1 MSIKEVKD
9 YVASN
14 YSQNPVTKKIE
25 RVAAYIRVSTQEQK
39 LHGISLEAQKDKL
52 TEYAEKHGLKIVE
65 WYMDEGVS
73 GRKLIKR
80 RPELQRMIHDAEK
93 GKFDRIIFVKLDRFF
108 RSIAEY
114 HECMKIIE
122 PVLWTATE
130 EKYDLTTANGRA
142 FVNMKLTIA
151 ELEADQTGERIDMVN
166 DFKVKTGQPLTGS
179 QPFCLINLQVGERKR
194 VVKNPETVH
203 IMEDLL
209 HHIWTH
215 QSKRAATLYINNKYD
230 MDISYYAVSNLL
242 KNTLLYGEYRGN
254 PNYLA
259 PEDRYMSKEDFMKMQ
274 GFLKRQVKDNSAVRD
289 YLFSGLIKCPECGK
303 SLKGT
308 IFTQKKKGSDKIY
321 YYKKY
326 RCQKHSL
333 KGTCSYNKAIN
344 ESTLEQLLLQN
355 MGQYLEDAKL
365 KASEIIDVDPVNN
378 EIEIKELQ
386 AELDR
391 LNYAWQKGRIK
402 DVEKYDKDYDDLV
415 AKIEAAQERHIEV
428 IKQDFSKAEAALS
441 GDWKTL
447 YKSLDD
453 AHKRAFWR
461 SFIESIEV
469 DWKGGNKKADKKIS
483 RVNFF

>member
-1 MSIKEVKD
+1 MSIKEIKD

-80 RPELQRMIHDAEK
+80 RPELQRMIRDAEA
-93 GKFDRIIFVKLDRFF
+93 GKFDRIIFIKLDRFF
-108 RSIAEY
+108 RSVAEY
-114 HECMKIIE
+114 HECMKRIE

-151 ELEADQTGERIDMVN
+151 ELEADQTGERIDLVN
-166 DFKVKTGQPLTGS
+166 DYKVKTGQPLTGS
-179 QPFCLINLQVGERKR
+179 QQFPWINVQVGERKR
-194 VVKNPETVH
+194 VVKNPEMAH
-203 IMEDLL
+203 ITEDLL

-215 QSKRAATLYINNKYD
+215 QSKRAALHYINGKY
-230 MDISYYAVSNLL
+230 NLKL
-242 KNTLLYGEYRGN
+242 AYDQIVRVLDNTMLYGEYRKN
-254 PNYLA
+254 PDYLA
-259 PEDRYMSKEDFMKMQ
+259 PEDRYMTKEEFIKMHN
-274 GFLKRQVKDNSAVRD
+274 FLKRQVKQNSPKHD
-289 YLFSGLIKCPECGK
+289 YIFSGLIRCEHCGK
-303 SLKGT
+303 PLKGNN
-308 IFTQKKKGSDKIY
+308 FKVNGGDV
-321 YYKKY
+321 KKY
-326 RCQKHSL
+326 RCQYHQISRK
-333 KGTCSYNKAIN
+333 CDYNKVIN
-344 ESTLEQLLLQN
+344 EETLEGLLLAN
-355 MGQYLEDAKL
+355 IEQYLEDAKIKEA
-365 KASEIIDVDPVNN
+365 KAIETNPVNN
-378 EIEIKELQ
+378 EIELAELQ

-391 LNYAWQKGRIK
+391 LNYAWRKGRLK
-402 DVEKYDKDYDDLV
+402 DAAKYDKDYDELME
-415 AKIEAAQERHIEV
+415 KIEAAQDKHVEI

-447 YKSLDD
+447 YSSLDD

-461 SFIESIEV
+461 SFIESIEI
-469 DWKGGNKKADKKIS
+469 DWKSGHKKTDKKIS
-483 RVNFF
+483 KVNFF

>member
-1 MSIKEVKD
+1 MTTKEIKD

-52 TEYAEKHGLKIVE
+52 TEFAEKNNLKIVE

-108 RSIAEY
+108 RSVAEY
-114 HECMKIIE
+114 HECMKRIE
-122 PVLWTATE
+122 PVLWTTTE

-166 DFKVKTGQPLTGS
+166 DFKVKTGQPLTGNYS
-179 QPFCLINLQVGERKR
+179 FCWTIVTVGDRKR

-203 IMEDLL
+203 IMEDFLN
-209 HHIWTH
+209 HIWIH
-215 QSKRAATLYINNKYD
+215 QSKRAALLYINKKYD
-230 MDISYYAVSNLL
+230 MDISYYSANNLL
-242 KNTLLYGEYRGN
+242 NNPMLYGEYRGN
-254 PNYLA
+254 PDYLT
-259 PEDRYMSKEDFMKMQ
+259 PEDRYMSKEDFIKMHS
-274 GFLKRQVKDNSAVRD
+274 FLKRQVKTNSAKRD
-289 YLFSGLIKCPECGK
+289 YIFSGLILCPHCGTL
-303 SLKGT
+303 LKGT
-308 IFTQKKKGSDKIY
+308 TMHSRGNIL
-321 YYKKY
+321 KKY
-326 RCQKHSL
+326 RCHKQFYR
-333 KGTCSYNKAIN
+333 GTCEFKKVVN
-344 ESTLEQLLLQN
+344 EGTLEDLLLDN
-355 MGQYLEDAKL
+355 IEQYLKDAKIRN
-365 KASEIIDVDPVNN
+365 AEAIDSNPINN
-378 EIEIKELQ
+378 EIELKELQ

-402 DVEKYDKDYDDLV
+402 DAAKYDKDYDDLV
-415 AKIEAAQERHIEV
+415 AKIEAAQEKHVEI
-428 IKQDFSKAEAALS
+428 IKQDFSKVEAALS

-469 DWKGGNKKADKKIS
+469 EWENGNTKKDKKIS

>member
-1 MSIKEVKD
+1 MSTKEVKD

-14 YSQNPVTKKIE
+14 YSQNPKTKKIE
-25 RVAAYIRVSTQEQK
+25 RVAAYIRVSHQEQK

-52 TEYAEKHGLKIVE
+52 KEYAEKHGLKIVE
-65 WYMDEGVS
+65 WYMDEGIS
-73 GRKLIKR
+73 GRKLIKH
-80 RPELQRMIHDAEK
+80 RPELQRMIHDAAA

-114 HECMKIIE
+114 HECMKIID

-166 DFKVKTGQPLTGS
+166 EFKVKTGQPLSGS
-179 QPFCLINLQVGERKR
+179 VPFCFTIVKEGDRKR
-194 VVKNPETVH
+194 IVKNPETSH

-209 HHIWTH
+209 DHIWTH
-215 QSKRAATLYINNKYD
+215 QSKRATVLYINGKYN
-230 MDISYYAVSNLL
+230 MELTMHGVGNLL
-242 KNTLLYGEYRGN
+242 KNTMLYGEYRGN
-254 PNYLA
+254 PDYLL
-259 PEDRYMSKEDFMKMQ
+259 PEDRYVTKEDFEKMQ
-274 GFLKRQVKDNSAVRD
+274 GFLKRQVKENTTKRD
-289 YLFSGLIKCPECGK
+289 YVFSGLIVCPECGTL
-303 SLKGT
+303 LKGT
-308 IFTQKKKGSDKIY
+308 VTGHMNPQG
-321 YYKKY
+321 KKY
-326 RCQKHSL
+326 RYKRYRCSKHL
-333 KGTCSYNKAIN
+333 LNRTCEYKKTIR
-344 ESTLEQLLLQN
+344 ESVLEKLLLQN
-355 MGQYLEDAKL
+355 IEQYLEDAKIRNT
-365 KASEIIDVDPVNN
+365 KAIEANPTNN
-378 EIEIKELQ
+378 EIELAELQ

-402 DVEKYDKDYDDLV
+402 DAVKYDKDYDELM
-415 AKIEAAQERHIEV
+415 AKIEAAQEKHVGIV
-428 IKQDFSKAEAALS
+428 KQDFSKVEAALS

-453 AHKRAFWR
+453 PHKRAFWR

-469 DWKGGNKKADKKIS
+469 DWEGTEKKIS